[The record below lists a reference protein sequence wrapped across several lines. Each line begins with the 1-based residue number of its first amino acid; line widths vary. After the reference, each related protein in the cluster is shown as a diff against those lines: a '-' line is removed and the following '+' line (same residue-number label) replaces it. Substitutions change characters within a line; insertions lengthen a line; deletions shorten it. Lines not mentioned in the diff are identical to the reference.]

1 MSEWKA
7 KKEDTA
13 VLCVLLYNH
22 QQIYLHYSESYN
34 GKLPEGSACAFFTDR
49 INWKHGIIVCTF
61 TASSVFHTWYKF

>member
-22 QQIYLHYSESYN
+22 QQIYLHYS
-34 GKLPEGSACAFFTDR
+34 GSRTTVNYQREVHVPFLQTGL
-49 INWKHGIIVCTF
+49 IENMG
-61 TASSVFHTWYKF
+61 

>member
-34 GKLPEGSACAFFTDR
+34 GKLPEGSACAFFTDTGL
-49 INWKHGIIVCTF
+49 IENMG
-61 TASSVFHTWYKF
+61 